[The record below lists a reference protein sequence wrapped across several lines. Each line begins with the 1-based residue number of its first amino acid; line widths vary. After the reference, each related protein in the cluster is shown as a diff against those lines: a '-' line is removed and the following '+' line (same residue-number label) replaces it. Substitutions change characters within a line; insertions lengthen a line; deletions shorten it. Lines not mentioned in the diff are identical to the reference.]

1 MENIPFDEI
10 KNIESS
16 SIDEYIQ
23 LDYCELGIDLNE
35 KNNSEHHDIVNKETK
50 SCDIS
55 EINIDESIID
65 ESIINEATIDAN
77 QEFNSIK
84 KILRSRIP
92 KSLQLPKEQDICPSP
107 NTDHSISSVESYEI
121 NNKHIKFKKQNYL
134 QTEDEVN
141 KYYYD
146 EFDYYS
152 SSLDIL
158 ASYLKGQKIIYM
170 EAKSYCQRK
179 LNLLMFPAIFIS
191 CAASVLASFVEAEKW
206 GSILLATINAFNSFL
221 LALISFLK
229 LDAKS
234 EAHKTSAHQYD
245 KLQSTCEFT
254 SGQILLF
261 SSEKNEIDKLIQEKL
276 IHFEKKISD
285 IKETNQFI
293 IPKDIRNR
301 YTTIY
306 STNVF
311 SIIKK
316 IEDVRKLTITKLKNV
331 KNKLNY
337 LRKLE
342 LEGNCS
348 VENYMT
354 KVDFLFLKKKKYT
367 EQILL
372 LKSSFSIIDQMFNME
387 IKNAEIKRKRW
398 FPNWCFFYKD
408 LVKPTEIN
416 EFIQHINDPFSSKH
430 HEEVIDIDGNNNNQN
445 GYEYGYESDSKKKTK
460 SKSLSR
466 IIPGALRR
474 NTVFSYNISKT
485 DRNCNFF

>member
-1 MENIPFDEI
+1 MTNNILIDDIKSINLQNINDEI
-10 KNIESS
+10 EFM
-16 SIDEYIQ
+16 
-23 LDYCELGIDLNE
+23 ELTELPTYPNTTTTF
-35 KNNSEHHDIVNKETK
+35 K
-50 SCDIS
+50 
-55 EINIDESIID
+55 
-65 ESIINEATIDAN
+65 
-77 QEFNSIK
+77 
-84 KILRSRIP
+84 SRIP
-92 KSLQLPKEQDICPSP
+92 ESFNNNNSLEVPENENKCASP
-107 NTDHSISSVESYEI
+107 GSTDQSVSSVESYEI
-121 NNKHIKFKKQNYL
+121 NHKHIKFKKQNYI
-134 QTEDEVN
+134 QTEEEVN

-170 EAKSYCQRK
+170 EAKSHCQRK

-191 CAASVLASFVEAEKW
+191 CAASVMAAFVETQYW
-206 GSILLATINAFNSFL
+206 GSILLSSINAFNSFL

-261 SSEKNEIDKLIQEKL
+261 SNEKKEIDKLIHEKL

-293 IPKDIRNR
+293 IPTEIRNR
-301 YTTIY
+301 YPTIY

-331 KNKLNY
+331 KNKITY
-337 LRKLE
+337 LRTME
-342 LEGNCS
+342 LEHPNS
-348 VENYMT
+348 VDDYIT
-354 KVDFLFLKKKKYT
+354 KLDLLFLKKKKYT

-387 IKNAEIKRKRW
+387 IKNAEVKRRRW
-398 FPNWCFFYKD
+398 FSSSCFFYKK
-408 LVKPTEIN
+408 LTKPTEIN
-416 EFIQHINDPFSSKH
+416 DFIQHINDPFSTKH
-430 HEEVIDIDGNNNNQN
+430 NEEVINIDNMNNHCNDANK
-445 GYEYGYESDSKKKTK
+445 DKKSVA
-460 SKSLSR
+460 SKSFSK
-466 IIPGALRR
+466 IIPGGIRR
-474 NTVFSYNISKT
+474 NTIFSYNISKNEKT
-485 DRNCNFF
+485 CNFFN